1 MLALTKNTKITRV
14 MNAKAAGATAQN
26 GTAVDMQNWEGV
38 MFVAL
43 FGTLTA
49 TQVTS
54 IKAQQS
60 TAKSSGFSDLEGTE
74 AGPLDDDDD
83 GNKALV
89 LDIKNPRERYVRCVV
104 SRATAN
110 AVIDGVVAI
119 QYGPRKMP
127 AAHDSTVAAA
137 ETHTS
142 PAEGTA

>member
-1 MLALTKNTKITRV
+1 MLALAKNTKIARV

-26 GTAVDMQNWEGV
+26 GTTVDMQNWEGV

-43 FGTLTA
+43 FGALTA

-60 TAKSSGFSDLEGTE
+60 GAKSSGFSDLEGTE
-74 AGPLDDDDD
+74 AGPLDDEDS
-83 GNKALV
+83 NKALV
-89 LDIKNPRERYVRCVV
+89 LDIKNPRERYVRCVA

-127 AAHDSTVAAA
+127 AAHDSTVVASEAHA
-137 ETHTS
+137 G

>member
-1 MLALTKNTKITRV
+1 MLALGKNTKIIRV
-14 MNAKAAGATAQN
+14 MNAKAAGETAQD
-26 GTAVDMQNWEGV
+26 GTTVDMQNFEGV
-38 MFVAL
+38 LFVAL

-60 TAKSSGFSDLEGTE
+60 TVKASGFSDLEDTKV
-74 AGPLDDDDD
+74 GPLADDD

-89 LDIKNPRERYVRCVV
+89 LDVKRARERYVRLVV

-110 AVIDGVVAI
+110 AVIDGVIAI
-119 QYGPRKMP
+119 QYGPRKAP
-127 AAHDSTVAAA
+127 TAHDSTVVASEA
-137 ETHTS
+137 HTS

>member
-1 MLALTKNTKITRV
+1 MLALAKNTKITRV

-43 FGTLTA
+43 FGALTA

-60 TAKSSGFSDLEGTE
+60 TAKSSGFSDLENTE
-74 AGPLDDDDD
+74 VGSLDDDD

-127 AAHDSTVAAA
+127 AAHDSTVVASEAHA
-137 ETHTS
+137 G

>member
-1 MLALTKNTKITRV
+1 MRTLGKNTKLTRV
-14 MNAKAAGATAQN
+14 MNAKAAGATAQD

-38 MFVAL
+38 LFVAL

-60 TAKSSGFSDLEGTE
+60 TAKASGFSDLEDTKV
-74 AGPLDDDDD
+74 GPLADDD

-89 LDIKNPRERYVRCVV
+89 LDVKRPRERYVRLVV

-110 AVIDGVVAI
+110 AGIDGVIAI
-119 QYGPRKMP
+119 QYGPRKAP
-127 AAHDSTVAAA
+127 ATHDSTVASSEA
-137 ETHTS
+137 HTS